1 MSEKPDSTAVRTA
14 LWRGLHT
21 LVDDPPHV
29 LDDAIGVQ
37 ITGVDETW
45 QARPDMDPA
54 LTRANRASIVAR
66 ARVAEDTV
74 IASGAGQY
82 VILGAGLDTFAQRHK
97 GPVRVFEIDAPAT
110 QAWKA
115 ARLVQ
120 LGLLDSTRLHLVSVD
135 FEAGESWL
143 DKAVEAGLD
152 PAVPTVVSM
161 LGVTMYLT
169 PEAISTTLR
178 QAASLAA
185 GSIMV
190 FSYSR
195 PIEMAPAEVRPILE
209 AAAKGAAASG
219 YPWLTLLTPDQAV
232 GLAREAGFA
241 DVGLVTSTELH
252 ERYFADRHDG
262 LSPVGGEDL
271 VVATVGGDHI
281 GPR

>member
-1 MSEKPDSTAVRTA
+1 MSEEPDSTAVRTA

-29 LDDAIGVQ
+29 LDDAIGVE
-37 ITGVDETW
+37 IAGVDETW
-45 QARPDMDPA
+45 RARPDMDPA
-54 LTRANRASIVAR
+54 RTRANRASIVAR
-66 ARVAEDTV
+66 ARAVEDTV

-97 GPVRVFEIDAPAT
+97 GPVRVFEIDASAT
-110 QAWKA
+110 QAWKR

-120 LGLLDSTRLHLVSVD
+120 LGLLDSTRLHLVPVD

-178 QAASLAA
+178 QSASLAA

-195 PIEMAPAEVRPILE
+195 PIEMAPPEVRPILE
-209 AAAKGAAASG
+209 GAAKGAAASG
-219 YPWLTLLTPDQAV
+219 HPWLSLLTPDQAA
-232 GLAREAGFA
+232 GLARQAGFA
-241 DVGLVTSTELH
+241 DVEVVTSTELH
-252 ERYFADRHDG
+252 ERYFAHRHDG

-271 VVATVGGDHI
+271 VIATAGGDHI
-281 GPR
+281 SPE

>member
-1 MSEKPDSTAVRTA
+1 MSEEPDSTAVRTA

-29 LDDAIGVQ
+29 LDDAIGVE
-37 ITGVDETW
+37 IAGVDETW
-45 QARPDMDPA
+45 RARPDMDPA
-54 LTRANRASIVAR
+54 RTRANRASIVAR
-66 ARVAEDTV
+66 ARAVEDTV

-97 GPVRVFEIDAPAT
+97 GPVRVFEIDTAAT
-110 QAWKA
+110 QAWKR

-120 LGLLDSTRLHLVSVD
+120 LGLFDSTRLHLVPVD

-178 QAASLAA
+178 QPASLAA

-195 PIEMAPAEVRPILE
+195 PIEMAPPEVRPILE
-209 AAAKGAAASG
+209 GAAKGAAASG
-219 YPWLTLLTPDQAV
+219 HPWLSLLTPDQAA
-232 GLAREAGFA
+232 GLARQAGFA
-241 DVGLVTSTELH
+241 EVEVVTSTALH
-252 ERYFADRHDG
+252 ERYFAHRRDG

-271 VVATVGGDHI
+271 VIATAGGDHI
-281 GPR
+281 SPE